1 MTLNQLTE
9 YYTSLLIYQ
18 YRGLPNASRQVRL
31 LAKQSVADFLA
42 GQFLTCFD
50 LNTAVGA
57 QLDILGQY
65 IGLSRNVG
73 IAQPRPFF
81 SLWDYTSTLDPTLY
95 QGTWVPD
102 SDTPT
107 LPSASG
113 HTGEWYVA
121 SSTGVSTSPI
131 AASFLAGD
139 IIYSDGSAWSKVTVD
154 CGNGLTDYTDYS
166 INAAGIFYNYLFAS
180 GQNSD
185 LTDAQYRSAL
195 KLKIV
200 LNSSNGSLASIVNY
214 LVQFFPGGEIRVTD
228 NKDMT
233 LTYVVY
239 TTLGLSTELL
249 EIFLPRPM
257 GVMLNIILVTPTPP
271 GESATITTEDGL
283 VLTTEDGTP
292 LVTES
297 ST

>member
-1 MTLNQLTE
+1 MTLNELTD

-18 YRGLPNASRQVRL
+18 YRGLPNAARQVRL
-31 LAKQSVADFLA
+31 LAKQSVADYLA
-42 GQFLTCFD
+42 GQLLSCFD
-50 LNTAVGA
+50 LDTAVGA

-81 SLWDYTSTLDPTLY
+81 SLWDYASSFDPTLY

-102 SDTPT
+102 TDTPS

-121 SSTGVSTSPI
+121 ASTGVSTSPI

-139 IIYSDGSAWSKVTVD
+139 IIYSDGATWIKESTD
-154 CGNGLTDYTDYS
+154 CGNGLTDYTDYA
-166 INAAGIFYNYLFAS
+166 INQAGIFYNYLFAT

-185 LTDAQYRSAL
+185 LTDSQYRAAL

-200 LNSSNGSLASIVNY
+200 LNSSNGSLASIVSM

-233 LTYVVY
+233 LTYVVF

-257 GVMLNIILVTPTPP
+257 GVMLNIVLVTPTPP
-271 GESATITTEDGL
+271 GESETLTTEDGL
-283 VLTTEDGTP
+283 ILTTEDGTT
-292 LVTES
+292 LVTE
-297 ST
+297 TTT